1 MSNVWLANMASSV
14 DIIHTLIEEGNV
26 AKAHSQIWWA
36 LRNRALPDF
45 YHVMNNE
52 GVRLFF
58 HASNAGHYKL
68 MFVALGKIFD
78 SDSRA
83 SGVRA
88 LKETLRSEGK
98 VSVANQIEADLA
110 PISGLVEKVLL
121 LRNRTVVHNEQ
132 DLPRDQAY
140 QLNGGVT
147 ANQVRDVIN
156 AVGEA
161 INAAAEAVG
170 YPCRVTISD
179 GFEDATLRMLEM
191 LRAGQA

>member
-1 MSNVWLANMASSV
+1 MASSQE
-14 DIIHTLIEEGNV
+14 IIHTLVEEGNA
-26 AKAHSQIWWA
+26 AKAHYQVWWA

-45 YHVMNNE
+45 YSVMNNE
-52 GVRLFF
+52 SVRLFF

-83 SGVRA
+83 SGLRA
-88 LKETLRSEGK
+88 LKKALRSEGMGP
-98 VSVANQIEADLA
+98 VADQIEADLA
-110 PISGLVEKVLL
+110 SVSGLVEKVLV

-161 INAAAEAVG
+161 INSAAEAIG
-170 YPCRVTISD
+170 YPCRVGISND
-179 GFEDATLRMLEM
+179 FEDATLKMLGI